1 MTRTFPINC
10 NLRWQELLSQE
21 VLLNWVNSRQVPR
34 GLFAELAYPGVYRF
48 IFCEARDGNSAH
60 TSCYVGEAGN
70 IGKRLLHHF
79 RAERQTSVEVKPL
92 RSRRL
97 RAGWPVRGSIRNSS
111 GDFKLQVLTIEGP
124 VNFCGLTFGPDSI
137 PTPLENSF
145 LRRMLENWAILA
157 SEYVDHLHPLNVRGT
172 PHILRDI
179 LKEARKKASKQSNA
193 KPAVG

>member
-1 MTRTFPINC
+1 MTWTFPMTC
-10 NLRWQELLSQE
+10 NLRWRELLSPE

-34 GLFAELAYPGVYRF
+34 GLLAELAYPGVYRF
-48 IFCEARDGNSAH
+48 IFREARDGDSAH
-60 TSCYVGEAGN
+60 TPCYFGEAGN

-79 RAERQTSVEVKPL
+79 RAERQTSVRVRPL
-92 RSRRL
+92 GSRKL

-124 VNFCGLTFGPDSI
+124 VDFCGLTFGPDSI
-137 PTPLENSF
+137 PKPLEDSF

-179 LKEARKKASKQSNA
+179 LKVARKKSSKQSNA